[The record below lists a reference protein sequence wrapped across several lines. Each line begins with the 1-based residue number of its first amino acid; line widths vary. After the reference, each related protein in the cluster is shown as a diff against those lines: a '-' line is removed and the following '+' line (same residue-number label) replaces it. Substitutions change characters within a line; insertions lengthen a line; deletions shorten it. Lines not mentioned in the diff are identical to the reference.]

1 MRFYNAMPDENIYV
15 DKVFKWIVDLTL
27 VVLLAVFFYTYM
39 CQSVQVIGNSMSDKL
54 ENGDHVLVDKISY
67 ELSEP
72 KRYDV
77 IAFTKKEK
85 NGEETE
91 YIKRIIGLPGDKV
104 QIIEGRIYVNGKKI
118 DYNSKRDKIVNPGL
132 ASQEI
137 ELDYD
142 EYFVIGDNWNNS
154 EDSRAG
160 TVSNVKRK
168 EIEGKIWMISWPFV
182 RIKTVKLCKYIF
194 ENKSEVNIC
203 DFNGILFILPRLEE

>member
-182 RIKTVKLCKYIF
+182 RIKTVK
-194 ENKSEVNIC
+194 
-203 DFNGILFILPRLEE
+203 

>member
-1 MRFYNAMPDENIYV
+1 MKKCREMRWYSYMGFYNAMPDENIYV

-39 CQSVQVIGNSMSDKL
+39 CQSVQVVGNSMSDKL

-85 NGEETE
+85 NGGETE

-118 DYNSKRDKIVNPGL
+118 DYNSKKDKIVNPGL
-132 ASQEI
+132 AAQEI

-182 RIKTVKLCKYIF
+182 RIKTVK
-194 ENKSEVNIC
+194 
-203 DFNGILFILPRLEE
+203 

>member
-1 MRFYNAMPDENIYV
+1 MKMCREMRWYSYMRFYNAMPDENIYV

-182 RIKTVKLCKYIF
+182 RIKTVK
-194 ENKSEVNIC
+194 
-203 DFNGILFILPRLEE
+203 